1 MLSLPQMDL
10 LSNDRRFGNKVIGV
24 DEAGR
29 GPLAGPVVACAVCIT
44 HEIKGINDSKLL
56 SEKKRFELAKE
67 IIKHGIVGIGIGS
80 VSDIDTKNIL
90 ACTLS
95 AMSKAV
101 NSLTSRFEGD
111 FVTLVDGN
119 QKIPGIACKCNPIV
133 GGDRTHY
140 SIACAS
146 IVAKAIRDYI
156 MLGFDENFPQYG
168 FISHKGYGTK
178 EHLEAISRHG
188 ISGIHRRSF
197 GPCR

>member
-1 MLSLPQMDL
+1 MDL
-10 LSNDRRFGNKVIGV
+10 ISNDRRFGNSVIGV

-29 GPLAGPVVACAVCIT
+29 GPLAGPVVACAVMIV
-44 HEIKGINDSKLL
+44 HEIHGVNDSKLL
-56 SEKKRFELAKE
+56 TEKKRFELAKE
-67 IIKHGIVGIGIGS
+67 IAKHGIVGIGIGS
-80 VSDIDTKNIL
+80 VADIDSKNIL
-90 ACTLS
+90 ACTLE
-95 AMSKAV
+95 AMSRAV
-101 NSLTSRFEGD
+101 NSLIGKASTNA
-111 FVTLVDGN
+111 VTLVDGN
-119 QKIPGIACKCNPIV
+119 QKIPGIACKCVPVV

-156 MLGFDENFPQYG
+156 MFGFDENFPEYG

-188 ISGIHRRSF
+188 VTGIHRRSF

>member
-1 MLSLPQMDL
+1 MDL
-10 LSNDRRFGNKVIGV
+10 LSNDRRFGDNIIGV

-44 HEIKGINDSKLL
+44 HEIQGINDSKLL

-80 VSDIDTKNIL
+80 VADIDSKNIL
-90 ACTLS
+90 ACTLE
-95 AMSKAV
+95 AMRRAV
-101 NSLTSRFEGD
+101 NSLSGKAPSN
-111 FVTLVDGN
+111 VVALVDGN
-119 QKIPGIACKCNPIV
+119 QKIPGIKCKCHPIV

-197 GPCR
+197 KPCR